1 MKKFKIIPKEHCPMR
16 NTQRLSLCFSRD
28 FFMRK
33 KIDGFPNYELSN
45 DGVVYNIKKNKQV
58 KTYLL
63 NGYYYLH
70 LINKSV
76 NITISVHRLVA
87 IKFIDNPNEKKIVN
101 HINGIKTDNRIE
113 NLEWVTQSENTFL
126 YYNDNRISNISHLL

>member
-1 MKKFKIIPKEHCPMR
+1 MQFV
-16 NTQRLSLCFSRD
+16 L
-28 FFMRK
+28 
-33 KIDGFPNYELSN
+33 
-45 DGVVYNIKKNKQV
+45 
-58 KTYLL
+58 YL
-63 NGYYYLH
+63 YHILH